1 MSFQQG
7 LSGLNTSSTNLDVIG
22 NNIANVNT
30 VGFKQS
36 QAQFTDV
43 FANSLSGSG
52 SSQVGI
58 GAKVATIAQT
68 FSQGNITQTN
78 NPLDIAINGQGF
90 FRMSDGGAISYSRD
104 GQFRADGNGFITNS
118 RGLNLTGYMAD
129 ASGNIIA
136 SGPTNLK
143 LSTSDL
149 APKPTSSYAVGVNL
163 DSRLDLPAVAT
174 FDATNPQSY
183 NKTTS
188 GTVVDSLGNS
198 HQFALFFQKTAAN
211 TWNTF
216 ATIDGKVDAAGLP
229 IGVTLGGA
237 ASQALQF
244 DSTGA
249 IDPAATPFTVSVD
262 LATINPTLGATSP
275 LDFTLDL
282 TSSTQFGSDFG
293 VNALTQDGYAPGRLA
308 GFSTTADGII
318 QGNYT
323 NGQTK
328 TIGQIVLANFFNPQG
343 LAPAGDGRWEET
355 ADSGQPV
362 VGTPKSG
369 TLGALQSSAVEDANV
384 DLTHELVKMITAQ
397 RMYQANAKT
406 IETQDTVLQ
415 TLVNL

>member
-249 IDPAATPFTVSVD
+249 IDPAATPFTVSID

-369 TLGALQSSAVEDANV
+369 PLGALQSSAVEDANV

>member
-1 MSFQQG
+1 M
-7 LSGLNTSSTNLDVIG
+7 
-22 NNIANVNT
+22 
-30 VGFKQS
+30 
-36 QAQFTDV
+36 
-43 FANSLSGSG
+43 
-52 SSQVGI
+52 GI

-249 IDPAATPFTVSVD
+249 IDPAATPFTVSID